1 MLQKETVEVV
11 RSYIVLVVN
20 EYGDTV
26 RFYLDASRG
35 DNEFVYW
42 AFANTKT
49 EHFHR
54 THANHSQLIPMK
66 TTLIASMYEE
76 PNPRFARLACECGFT
91 LMIPEIGLSAR
102 ELRDYFKRWNPL
114 NV

>member
-1 MLQKETVEVV
+1 MFEKNTVEVL

-26 RFYLDASRG
+26 EFSLNASRG
-35 DNEFVYW
+35 DGQQVH
-42 AFANTKT
+42 FAYAYAKTK
-49 EHFHR
+49 HLHR
-54 THANHSQLIPMK
+54 IRANHSKLIPMK
-66 TTLIASMYEE
+66 TTLIGST
-76 PNPRFARLACECGFT
+76 NPRFARLACECGFT
-91 LMIPEIGLSAR
+91 LVIPETGLSAR